1 MAFLDLFAKS
11 PFKPLQEHMHMV
23 LECARQVP
31 PLVEALC
38 EDDVERVRSLE
49 RRIDELEGQADALKN
64 DLRAHLPR
72 RLLLPVDRRDLL
84 EILDF
89 QDSIADTAQDVS
101 GLLVERN
108 MSVPESMKSIL
119 IELSH
124 EVLRA
129 CEKVATV
136 IDELDELIETGF
148 RGREADY
155 VGRMIEEVGAL
166 EERGD
171 ELEGSLRRE
180 LFKLEDTLAPVTV
193 VFWYQIIGWIG
204 DLADH
209 SEKAGNRIRLL
220 IAR

>member
-11 PFKPLQEHMHMV
+11 PFKPLQEHMHVV

-31 PLVEALC
+31 PLVLALC
-38 EDDVERVRSLE
+38 EDDMERVRSLE
-49 RRIDELEGQADALKN
+49 RQIDELEGQADKLKN

-84 EILDF
+84 EILDV
-89 QDSIADTAQDVS
+89 QDSIADIAQDVA
-101 GLLVERN
+101 GLLVERQ
-108 MSVPESMKSIL
+108 MSVPESMKAIL
-119 IELSH
+119 IQLSR
-124 EVLRA
+124 EVVLA

-136 IDELDELIETGF
+136 VDELDELIETGF

-155 VGRMIEEVGAL
+155 VGRMIEDLGAL
-166 EERGD
+166 EENCD
-171 ELEGSLRRE
+171 QLEGSLRRE
-180 LFKLEDTLAPVTV
+180 LFTLEDTLAPVTV

>member
-11 PFKPLQEHMHMV
+11 PFKPLQEHMHVV
-23 LECARQVP
+23 LECARRVP
-31 PLVEALC
+31 PLVLALC
-38 EDDVERVRSLE
+38 EDDMERVRSLE
-49 RRIDELEGQADALKN
+49 RQIDELEGEADKLKN

-84 EILDF
+84 EILDV
-89 QDSIADTAQDVS
+89 QDSIADIAQDVA
-101 GLLVERN
+101 GLLVERQ
-108 MSVPESMKSIL
+108 MSVPESMKTIL
-119 IELSH
+119 IQLSR
-124 EVLRA
+124 EVVLA

-136 IDELDELIETGF
+136 VDELDELIETGF

-155 VGRMIEEVGAL
+155 VARMIEDLGAL
-166 EERGD
+166 EENCD
-171 ELEGSLRRE
+171 QLEGSLRRE
-180 LFKLEDTLAPVTV
+180 LFTLEDTLAPVTV

>member
-1 MAFLDLFAKS
+1 
-11 PFKPLQEHMHMV
+11 MHMV

-38 EDDVERVRSLE
+38 RGDLESVRSLE
-49 RRIDELEGQADALKN
+49 RRIDELEGEADKLKN

-84 EILDF
+84 EILDV
-89 QDSIADTAQDVS
+89 QDTIADIAQDVA
-101 GLLVERN
+101 GLLVERE
-108 MSVPESMKSIL
+108 MSVPESMKAIL
-119 IELSH
+119 IQLSR
-124 EVLRA
+124 EVLQA

-155 VGRMIEEVGAL
+155 VGRMIEDLGAL
-166 EERGD
+166 EENCD

-180 LFKLEDTLAPVTV
+180 LFKLEETLAPVTV

-204 DLADH
+204 DLADL